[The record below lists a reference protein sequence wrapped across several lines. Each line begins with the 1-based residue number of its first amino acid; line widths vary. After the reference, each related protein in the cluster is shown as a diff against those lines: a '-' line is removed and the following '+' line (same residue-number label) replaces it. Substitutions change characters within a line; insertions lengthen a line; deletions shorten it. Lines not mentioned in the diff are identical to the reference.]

1 MDLNLT
7 MLAMITLNGI
17 TYAGLLFMAASGFTL
32 VFGLMR
38 VVNMAHGIFYLMAGY
53 LGLTIYRVTGNWW
66 LCLIGSALIVSFC
79 AFLMQ
84 FTLLRK
90 VQGDDLR
97 ETLLTLGIAFT
108 VGDLLLA
115 AYGGMPQR
123 LTAPAFFSTPVSLGF
138 MVYPGFRLFVLGVS
152 VSLGLF
158 LWGLLKFTQLG
169 RIIRAGVDD
178 REMVSAL
185 GINIDLAFTGVFM
198 LAGFFTGL
206 SGVIGGSYIAFA
218 PGEDIHILVYSLI
231 VVILG
236 GLGSLGGAALG
247 ALTVGLIDSFSKTLS
262 PAFTMFFLFG
272 TLMLVLAFKPYGLL
286 GRSVK

>member
-1 MDLNLT
+1 MSLT
-7 MLAMITLNGI
+7 FTTFMMIALNGI

-38 VVNMAHGIFYLMAGY
+38 VVNMAHGIFYLMAAY

-66 LCLIGSALIVSFC
+66 LCLLGSSLIVSFC

-115 AYGGMPQR
+115 FYGGMPQR
-123 LTAPAFFSTPVSLGF
+123 LTAPPLFSTPVSLGF
-138 MVYPGFRLFVLGVS
+138 LFYPGFRLFVLGVA
-152 VSLGLF
+152 VFLGLF
-158 LWGLLKFTQLG
+158 LWALLKFTQLG

-178 REMVSAL
+178 REMTSAL
-185 GINIDLAFTGVFM
+185 GINIDRAFTGVFM
-198 LAGFFTGL
+198 LAGLFTGL

-218 PGEDIHILVYSLI
+218 PGEDIHVLVYSLI

-272 TLMLVLAFKPYGLL
+272 TLMLVLAFRPYGLL
-286 GRSVK
+286 GKER

>member
-1 MDLNLT
+1 MSLSLT
-7 MLAMITLNGI
+7 TFMMITLNGI

-38 VVNMAHGIFYLMAGY
+38 VVNMAHGIYYLMAAY
-53 LGLTIYRVTGNWW
+53 FGLSIYRMTGNWW
-66 LCLIGSALIVSFC
+66 LCLIIGSLIVVFF

-97 ETLLTLGIAFT
+97 ETLLTLGIGFT

-115 AYGGMPQR
+115 FYGGMPHR
-123 LTAPAFFSTPVSLGF
+123 LIAPALFSTPVSLGF
-138 MVYPGFRLFVLGVS
+138 LIYPGFRLFVLGVS
-152 VSLGLF
+152 VFIGLF
-158 LWGLLKFTQLG
+158 LWALLRFTQLG

-178 REMVSAL
+178 RDMTSAL

-198 LAGFFTGL
+198 LAGLFTGL

-218 PGEDIHILVYSLI
+218 PGEDIHVLIYSLI

-247 ALTVGLIDSFSKTLS
+247 ALMVGLIDSFSKTLS
-262 PAFTMFFLFG
+262 PTFTMFFLFG
-272 TLMLVLAFKPYGLL
+272 TLMLVLAFRPYGLL
-286 GRSVK
+286 GKER

>member
-1 MDLNLT
+1 MNINFT
-7 MLAMITLNGI
+7 TFMMITLNGV

-38 VVNMAHGIFYLMAGY
+38 VVNMAHGIFYLMASY
-53 LGLTIYRVTGNWW
+53 LGLTIYRATGNWW
-66 LCLIGSALIVSFC
+66 LCLIGSSLIVSFC

-115 AYGGMPQR
+115 FYGGMPQR
-123 LTAPAFFSTPVSLGF
+123 LTAPALFSTPISLGF
-138 MVYPGFRLFVLGVS
+138 LIYPGFRLFVLGVS
-152 VSLGLF
+152 VFLGLF
-158 LWGLLKFTQLG
+158 LWALLKFTQIG

-198 LAGFFTGL
+198 LAGFITGL

-218 PGEDIHILVYSLI
+218 PGEDIHVLVYSLI

-272 TLMLVLAFKPYGLL
+272 TLMLVLAFRPYGLL
-286 GRSVK
+286 GKER

>member
-1 MDLNLT
+1 MNIDFT
-7 MLAMITLNGI
+7 MLTMITLNGI

-38 VVNMAHGIFYLMAGY
+38 VVNMAHGIFYLLAAY
-53 LGLTIYRVTGNWW
+53 LGLTIYTVTGNWW
-66 LCLIGSALIVSFC
+66 LCLVFSSLIVSCC
-79 AFLMQ
+79 AFIMQ

-97 ETLLTLGIAFT
+97 ETLLTLGLSFII
-108 VGDLLLA
+108 GDLLLA
-115 AYGGMPQR
+115 FYGGMPQR
-123 LTAPAFFSTPVSLGF
+123 LAAPALFSTPVSLGF
-138 MVYPGFRLFVLGVS
+138 ITYPGFRLFVLGVS
-152 VSLGLF
+152 VFFGLL
-158 LWGLLKFTQLG
+158 LWALLKFTQLG

-185 GINIDLAFTGVFM
+185 GINIDRAFTGVFM
-198 LAGFFTGL
+198 LAGLFTGL
-206 SGVIGGSYIAFA
+206 SGVIGGSYLAFA
-218 PGEDIHILVYSLI
+218 PGEDIHVLVYSLI

-247 ALTVGLIDSFSKTLS
+247 ALAVGLIDSFSKTLS

-286 GRSVK
+286 GKER